1 MAQNLKLQKR
11 EVDSLTEKMK
21 ESVSLNEA
29 FRLVEEV
36 LRIIAIF
43 LQSIQV
49 WPAVGLLFRRF
60 LIYEP

>member
-21 ESVSLNEA
+21 QSVSLNEA
-29 FRLVEEV
+29 FWLAEEV
-36 LRIIAIF
+36 LQIIAIF

-49 WPAVGLLFRRF
+49 WPAVGLLFREISH
-60 LIYEP
+60 L